1 MQVVEVVVRR
11 GGRLSAVG
19 ERGGGGWMVVRGR
32 GRKGDRGGMKRV
44 EFLEM
49 VMAGFGCCRSRRVN

>member
-32 GRKGDRGGMKRV
+32 GRKGDMKRV

>member
-1 MQVVEVVVRR
+1 MD
-11 GGRLSAVG
+11 GGKG
-19 ERGGGGWMVVRGR
+19 K

-49 VMAGFGCCRSRRVN
+49 VMAGFFGAAVRGG

>member
-19 ERGGGGWMVVRGR
+19 ERGGGGWMVVR
-32 GRKGDRGGMKRV
+32 
-44 EFLEM
+44 
-49 VMAGFGCCRSRRVN
+49 